1 MVAVKLVY
9 VLPGLSVNPFKFK
22 LVVANVNAVVPKS
35 RVLNHDPEVN
45 VATAVPLPVSVRLG
59 ALVAVAGVTLPT
71 EYVRVTA
78 ASDTNPPVPVRVR
91 LLAWAMPSTVVPAV
105 GCANTTLPVPKRSLR
120 EPVPEELNM
129 PVVNVN
135 PARFNVP

>member
-1 MVAVKLVY
+1 M
-9 VLPGLSVNPFKFK
+9 
-22 LVVANVNAVVPKS
+22 
-35 RVLNHDPEVN
+35 VN

-59 ALVAVAGVTLPT
+59 ALVVRKAVKNL
-71 EYVRVTA
+71 VTA
-78 ASDTNPPVPVRVR
+78 ASETKPPVPVRVR